1 MLAGDAQLH
10 ADAIGPIDPSA
21 RGAALARSVLERG
34 RELTPGIVEFA
45 ARGAGR
51 RRGGG
56 RAGVA
61 AYEPQPAFATS

>member
-1 MLAGDAQLH
+1 MAGDAQLH

-45 ARGAGR
+45 ARMNVPRERIQVELACGSIS
-51 RRGGG
+51 
-56 RAGVA
+56 
-61 AYEPQPAFATS
+61 TS